1 MRSHSLLLLL
11 QDNLV
16 MAAIRFLTTV
26 SRSVHYTLFGAA
38 GVLQQICEMV
48 IVPNVRSRPED
59 EEVRTLPCRPDDLSS
74 FRPDDLS
81 FSFSRRVACYAL
93 GEPRACL
100 HP

>member
-59 EEVRTLPCRPDDLSS
+59 EEVRTLPCRPDDLS
-74 FRPDDLS
+74 